1 MNLKSGILSMPAIA
15 TTVVFLAGS
24 HIFANQAFAISTI
37 AKIIDS
43 IVTGPC
49 TQENGHFMYLVCA
62 KFDPSLLTNGLAVKN
77 LLLSDK
83 TVLKNLLLN
92 EKPVVKSLLL
102 NHATALKSLTANNA
116 TATKSLLLNNAT
128 ASK

>member
-1 MNLKSGILSMPAIA
+1 MNLKSGILSMLAIA
-15 TTVVFLAGS
+15 TTVVFLSGS
-24 HIFANQAFAISTI
+24 HIFANQAFAISSI

-43 IVTGPC
+43 VVAGPC
-49 TQENGHFMYLVCA
+49 TQENGKFMYLVCA
-62 KFDPSLLTNGLAVKN
+62 KLDPSLLTNGAAVKN

-83 TVLKNLLLN
+83 TVLKNLLHN

-102 NHATALKSLTANNA
+102 NNG
-116 TATKSLLLNNAT
+116 T

>member
-1 MNLKSGILSMPAIA
+1 MNSRRSTLFGILAFA

-24 HIFANQAFAISTI
+24 HIVTNQAFAISSI

-43 IVTGPC
+43 VVAGPC
-49 TQENGHFMYLVCA
+49 TQENGKFMYLVCA

-92 EKPVVKSLLL
+92 EKPVVKSLLM
-102 NHATALKSLTANNA
+102 NNATELKSL
-116 TATKSLLLNNAT
+116 LRNNAT

>member
-1 MNLKSGILSMPAIA
+1 MKSGTVAIA
-15 TTVVFLAGS
+15 AVVALMAGS
-24 HIFANQAFAISTI
+24 HIFTNQAFAISTI

-43 IVTGPC
+43 AVVGPC

-62 KFDPSLLTNGLAVKN
+62 KLDPSLLTNGAALKS

-83 TVLKNLLLN
+83 TIVKNLLMN
-92 EKPVVKSLLL
+92 ERPVLKSLLTG
-102 NHATALKSLTANNA
+102 NGTGLKSLL
-116 TATKSLLLNNAT
+116 SDNAT

>member
-1 MNLKSGILSMPAIA
+1 MLAIA
-15 TTVVFLAGS
+15 ITLVLLVGS
-24 HIFANQAFAISTI
+24 HIIANQAFAISSI

-43 IVTGPC
+43 AVVGPC
-49 TQENGHFMYLVCA
+49 TQESGKFLYLICA
-62 KFDPSLLTNGLAVKN
+62 KLDPSLLTNGLAVKN

-102 NHATALKSLTANNA
+102 NKATAGGGNM
-116 TATKSLLLNNAT
+116 TK
-128 ASK
+128 

>member
-1 MNLKSGILSMPAIA
+1 MNLKKGDAAAIVA
-15 TTVVFLAGS
+15 LAVLMAGS
-24 HIFANQAFAISTI
+24 HVFANQAFAISTI

-49 TQENGHFMYLVCA
+49 TQENGKFMYLVCA

-92 EKPVVKSLLL
+92 EKSVVKSLLM
-102 NHATALKSLTANNA
+102 NNATALKSMLMNNA
-116 TATKSLLLNNAT
+116 AALK
-128 ASK
+128 

>member
-1 MNLKSGILSMPAIA
+1 MNFKKCDAIA
-15 TTVVFLAGS
+15 IAALVVLMAGS

-43 IVTGPC
+43 IVAGPC
-49 TQENGHFMYLVCA
+49 TQENGKFYYLVCQ
-62 KFDPSLLTNGLAVKN
+62 KFDPSLLTNGAALKS

-83 TVLKNLLLN
+83 TVVKNLLKN
-92 EKPVVKSLLL
+92 ERPVVKSLLMENTTGL
-102 NHATALKSLTANNA
+102 KNLLPENGTRLKSL
-116 TATKSLLLNNAT
+116 LPENAT

>member
-1 MNLKSGILSMPAIA
+1 MILKSGTLRILAIV
-15 TTVVFLAGS
+15 TTVVLLAEG
-24 HIFANQAFAISTI
+24 HIFANQAFAISSI

-43 IVTGPC
+43 VVVGPC
-49 TQENGHFMYLVCA
+49 TQESGKFMYLVCS
-62 KFDPSLLTNGLAVKN
+62 KLDPSLLNNGAALKS

-83 TVLKNLLLN
+83 VVVKNLLLN

-102 NHATALKSLTANNA
+102 NNATAL
-116 TATKSLLLNNAT
+116 KSLLLNNAT

>member
-1 MNLKSGILSMPAIA
+1 MNLKSGILSMMAIA

-24 HIFANQAFAISTI
+24 LIFANQAFAISSV

-83 TVLKNLLLN
+83 TVLKNLLHN

-102 NHATALKSLTANNA
+102 NNSTALKSL
-116 TATKSLLLNNAT
+116 LLNTTT